1 MGGLEKTV
9 KVATCFTRWCTR
21 LSSSSNSPTQPT
33 TWPSSEEPT
42 SRRPSLLELSR
53 DLAASEETA
62 TPPAA
67 RARRTETV
75 DLMMERM
82 VVTMLHLPLLPL
94 LHPPPP
100 LHHHLHQPPRHMLPP
115 PQLLQFT
122 SPPLSST
129 DPSQLQLLSSTGRPP
144 RLSTSPS
151 PLLTSLPPPMSTP
164 TLTCPQ
170 STTGSMPSRT
180 TTPATTSAPRR
191 TGTATSPTECTSLP
205 SLTVGSRPSPTP
217 WTAEM
222 ATCPWWS
229 TPERL
234 SIPPR
239 SLPTPPRRSSRLP
252 GGRRSSLRAQQQF
265 NASAIV
271 AVIYPRNSYNL
282 FIYLYQI

>member
-1 MGGLEKTV
+1 MGSLEKTV

-21 LSSSSNSPTQPT
+21 LSSSSPSARLLPSPSTTSPSSSNSPTQPT

-67 RARRTETV
+67 DRKTETV

-82 VVTMLHLPLLPL
+82 VVTMLHLPLLLL

-122 SPPLSST
+122 SQSH
-129 DPSQLQLLSSTGRPP
+129 LQLLSSTGRSP

-151 PLLTSLPPPMSTP
+151 
-164 TLTCPQ
+164 
-170 STTGSMPSRT
+170 
-180 TTPATTSAPRR
+180 
-191 TGTATSPTECTSLP
+191 
-205 SLTVGSRPSPTP
+205 
-217 WTAEM
+217 
-222 ATCPWWS
+222 
-229 TPERL
+229 
-234 SIPPR
+234 
-239 SLPTPPRRSSRLP
+239 
-252 GGRRSSLRAQQQF
+252 
-265 NASAIV
+265 
-271 AVIYPRNSYNL
+271 
-282 FIYLYQI
+282 

>member
-1 MGGLEKTV
+1 MGSLEKTV
-9 KVATCFTRWCTR
+9 KVATCFTRWCTLLSSSSPSAR
-21 LSSSSNSPTQPT
+21 LLPSPSTTSPSSSNSPTQPT

-67 RARRTETV
+67 DRRTETV

-94 LHPPPP
+94 LHLPPP
-100 LHHHLHQPPRHMLPP
+100 LHHPLHQPPRHMLPP
-115 PQLLQFT
+115 PQLLQCT
-122 SPPLSST
+122 SPLP
-129 DPSQLQLLSSTGRPP
+129 
-144 RLSTSPS
+144 
-151 PLLTSLPPPMSTP
+151 TSLPPPMSTP

-282 FIYLYQI
+282 FIYLYQIYSSSP